1 MGAHDGVFQQAPE
14 NIRRLTGP
22 DGLPPHPAGPPG
34 AGSLAPS
41 LLSFMLPGHLPLSG
55 TRYHWQPL
63 FSSFSGTPETF
74 FYPTCLEAIMNL
86 LKKIVTTA
94 GLFALALGSAH
105 AQNKE
110 LVVGS
115 SATYRPF
122 AYESPTKEIVG
133 YDVDMIKAIAQKAG
147 LKIKIVNTPWT
158 GIFAALNNGDLDL
171 VISGVTINDKRKQSY
186 DFTTPYFEAR
196 QLLAVHSNSTAKG
209 LKDLAGKKIGV
220 VTGSTGD
227 DMASRE
233 FGKTNPDIR
242 RFESTPVV
250 ISELANNGLDAAI
263 GDNGV
268 IAFRAQEHKQLKTVS
283 DPAFPKEY
291 FGIVVKQGNKA
302 LLDKLNTGLAAV
314 KADGSYAQI
323 YKKWFQAEAPVLP
336 AQ

>member
-1 MGAHDGVFQQAPE
+1 
-14 NIRRLTGP
+14 
-22 DGLPPHPAGPPG
+22 
-34 AGSLAPS
+34 
-41 LLSFMLPGHLPLSG
+41 
-55 TRYHWQPL
+55 
-63 FSSFSGTPETF
+63 
-74 FYPTCLEAIMNL
+74 MNL
-86 LKKIVTTA
+86 LQKIAASTGIV
-94 GLFALALGSAH
+94 LLALGSVH

-122 AYESPTKEIVG
+122 AYENPNKEIVG
-133 YDVDMIKAIAQKAG
+133 YDVDIIKAVAQKAG
-147 LKIKIVNTPWT
+147 LSIKIVNTPWT
-158 GIFAALNNGDLDL
+158 GIFASLNNGDVDL
-171 VISGVTINDKRKQSY
+171 IISGVTINDKRKQSY

-196 QLLAVHSNSTAKG
+196 QLIAVAKDSNVKT

-220 VTGSTGD
+220 VNGSTGD
-227 DMASRE
+227 DIASRE

-242 RFESTPVV
+242 RFESTPIV
-250 ISELANNGLDAAI
+250 ISELVNTGLDAAI

-268 IAFRAQEHKQLKTVS
+268 IAFRAQDHKQLKTVS
-283 DPAFPKEY
+283 DPSFPKEY

-323 YKKWFQAEAPVLP
+323 YKKWFNADAPVLP

>member
-1 MGAHDGVFQQAPE
+1 
-14 NIRRLTGP
+14 
-22 DGLPPHPAGPPG
+22 
-34 AGSLAPS
+34 
-41 LLSFMLPGHLPLSG
+41 
-55 TRYHWQPL
+55 
-63 FSSFSGTPETF
+63 
-74 FYPTCLEAIMNL
+74 MNL
-86 LKKIVTTA
+86 LHKIAVSASLLT
-94 GLFALALGSAH
+94 LALGSAQ

-133 YDVDMIKAIAQKAG
+133 YDVDIIKAIAQKSG
-147 LKIKIVNTPWT
+147 LQIKVVNTPWT
-158 GIFAALNNGDLDL
+158 GIFAALNNGDVDL

-186 DFTTPYFEAR
+186 DFTMPYFEER
-196 QLLAVHSNSTAKG
+196 QLIAVQKDSTAKT

-227 DMASRE
+227 DTASRE

-250 ISELANNGLDAAI
+250 ISELVNSGVDAAI

-268 IAFRAQEHKQLKTVS
+268 IAFRAQEHKQLKTIN

-291 FGIVVKQGNKA
+291 FGVVVKQGNKA
-302 LLDKLNTGLAAV
+302 LLDKLNSGLSAI

-323 YKKWFQAEAPVLP
+323 YKKWFQADAPTLP

>member
-1 MGAHDGVFQQAPE
+1 MALWPLKVVPVRAACSELFLVPRSKLCLFFNQLFILEIFMRFTKTVGLA
-14 NIRRLTGP
+14 LT
-22 DGLPPHPAGPPG
+22 
-34 AGSLAPS
+34 
-41 LLSFMLPGHLPLSG
+41 
-55 TRYHWQPL
+55 
-63 FSSFSGTPETF
+63 
-74 FYPTCLEAIMNL
+74 
-86 LKKIVTTA
+86 
-94 GLFALALGSAH
+94 ALALCVPVLAT

-122 AYESPTKEIVG
+122 AYETPTKEIVG
-133 YDVDMIKAIAQKAG
+133 YDIDMIKAVAQKVG
-147 LKIKIVNTPWT
+147 LQIKIINTPWT
-158 GIFAALNNGDLDL
+158 GIFAALNNGDVDL

-186 DFTTPYFEAR
+186 DFTAPYFEAR
-196 QLLAVHSNSTAKG
+196 QLIAVPTSSTAKG
-209 LKDLAGKKIGV
+209 FKDLAGKKIGV
-220 VTGSTGD
+220 VTGSTAD

-250 ISELANNGLDAAI
+250 IAELVNNGLDAAM

-268 IAFRAQEHKQLKTVS
+268 IAFRAQEHKGLKTVG
-283 DPAFPKEY
+283 DPSFPKEF

-314 KADGSYAQI
+314 KADGSYATI
-323 YKKWFQAEAPVLP
+323 YKKWFQADAPALP

>member
-1 MGAHDGVFQQAPE
+1 
-14 NIRRLTGP
+14 
-22 DGLPPHPAGPPG
+22 
-34 AGSLAPS
+34 
-41 LLSFMLPGHLPLSG
+41 
-55 TRYHWQPL
+55 
-63 FSSFSGTPETF
+63 
-74 FYPTCLEAIMNL
+74 MNL
-86 LKKIVTTA
+86 LHKLAVSVSLLT
-94 GLFALALGSAH
+94 LALGSVQ

-122 AYESPTKEIVG
+122 AYESPSKEIVG
-133 YDVDMIKAIAQKAG
+133 YDVDIIKAIAQKAG
-147 LKIKIVNTPWT
+147 LQIKVVNTPWT
-158 GIFAALNNGDLDL
+158 GIFAALNNGDVDL

-186 DFTTPYFEAR
+186 DFTMPYFEAR
-196 QLLAVHSNSTAKG
+196 QLIAVQKDSTAKT

-227 DMASRE
+227 DTASRE

-250 ISELANNGLDAAI
+250 ISELVNSGVDAAI

-268 IAFRAQEHKQLKTVS
+268 IAFRAQEHKQLKTIN

-291 FGIVVKQGNKA
+291 FGVVVKQGNKA
-302 LLDKLNTGLAAV
+302 LLDKLNSGLTAI

-323 YKKWFQAEAPVLP
+323 YKKWFQADAPTLP

>member
-1 MGAHDGVFQQAPE
+1 MKLLHKIAVSA
-14 NIRRLTGP
+14 
-22 DGLPPHPAGPPG
+22 
-34 AGSLAPS
+34 S
-41 LLSFMLPGHLPLSG
+41 LL
-55 TRYHWQPL
+55 T
-63 FSSFSGTPETF
+63 
-74 FYPTCLEAIMNL
+74 
-86 LKKIVTTA
+86 
-94 GLFALALGSAH
+94 LALGSAQ

-133 YDVDMIKAIAQKAG
+133 YDVDIIKAIAQKAG
-147 LKIKIVNTPWT
+147 LQIKVVNTPWT
-158 GIFAALNNGDLDL
+158 GIFAALNNGDVDL

-186 DFTTPYFEAR
+186 DFTMPYFEAR
-196 QLLAVHSNSTAKG
+196 QLIAVQKESTART

-227 DMASRE
+227 DTASRE

-250 ISELANNGLDAAI
+250 ISELVNSGVDAAI

-268 IAFRAQEHKQLKTVS
+268 IAFRAQEHKQLKTIN

-291 FGIVVKQGNKA
+291 FGVVVKQGNKA
-302 LLDKLNTGLAAV
+302 LLDKLNSGLTAI

-323 YKKWFQAEAPVLP
+323 YKKWFQADAPTLP

>member
-1 MGAHDGVFQQAPE
+1 
-14 NIRRLTGP
+14 
-22 DGLPPHPAGPPG
+22 
-34 AGSLAPS
+34 
-41 LLSFMLPGHLPLSG
+41 
-55 TRYHWQPL
+55 
-63 FSSFSGTPETF
+63 
-74 FYPTCLEAIMNL
+74 MNL
-86 LKKIVTTA
+86 LHKVAATA
-94 GLFALALGSAH
+94 GVILLALGSAQ

-133 YDVDMIKAIAQKAG
+133 YDVDMIKAVAQKAG
-147 LKIKIVNTPWT
+147 LQIKIVNTPWT

-186 DFTTPYFEAR
+186 DFTAPYFEAR
-196 QLLAVHSNSTAKG
+196 QLIAVQQNSSVKN

-220 VTGSTGD
+220 VNGSTGD
-227 DMASRE
+227 DIASRE
-233 FGKTNPDIR
+233 FGKTSPDIR

-250 ISELANNGLDAAI
+250 ISELVNNGLDAAI

-268 IAFRAQEHKQLKTVS
+268 IAFRVQEHKELKTVS
-283 DPAFPKEY
+283 DPGFNKEF

-314 KADGSYAQI
+314 KADGSYARI
-323 YKKWFQAEAPVLP
+323 YKKWFQAEAPALP

>member
-1 MGAHDGVFQQAPE
+1 MQIIHRIAA
-14 NIRRLTGP
+14 
-22 DGLPPHPAGPPG
+22 
-34 AGSLAPS
+34 SL
-41 LLSFMLPGHLPLSG
+41 
-55 TRYHWQPL
+55 
-63 FSSFSGTPETF
+63 
-74 FYPTCLEAIMNL
+74 
-86 LKKIVTTA
+86 
-94 GLFALALGSAH
+94 GLFAIALGTAGSAQ

-133 YDVDMIKAIAQKAG
+133 YDVDIIKAVAQKAG
-147 LKIKIVNTPWT
+147 LQIKIVNTPFT
-158 GIFAALNNGDLDL
+158 GIFAALNNGDVDL
-171 VISGVTINDKRKQSY
+171 VISGVTINDKRRQSY
-186 DFTTPYFEAR
+186 DFTMPYFEAR
-196 QLLAVHSNSTAKG
+196 QLIAVPQASTAKT

-220 VTGSTGD
+220 VTGSSGD
-227 DMASRE
+227 DTASRE

-250 ISELANNGLDAAI
+250 IAELANSGLDAAI

-268 IAFRAQEHKQLKTVS
+268 IAFRVQEHKQLKTVN

-302 LLDKLNTGLAAV
+302 LLDKLNTGLAAI
-314 KADGSYAQI
+314 KADGTYATL
-323 YKKWFQAEAPVLP
+323 YKKWFQGDAPTLP